1 MELSSCH
8 DYLYP
13 GMSIFGNSNTGSG
26 RKRMSFGCKFR
37 QSLGGLL
44 ALAGLWSVSSTMLV
58 AQSAFRID
66 GQVVT
71 VEQLYKDHQG
81 KFYELEKQKYELIDN
96 LARQQYL
103 DKFWENLAKKEKKS
117 VEVAR
122 DAYLAKKAT
131 VKDAEINEAIGKFK
145 DHPRLKELSEAEQRA
160 QVVEYLQSLKTRDVI
175 EDILQE
181 AINSKKLLV
190 LYEKPQE
197 PRYVLQ
203 LTKNDPIKYGP
214 ETKDIKP
221 MGCSGD
227 SCVITVVEYS
237 EFQCPFCERVLP
249 TVRRLM
255 TEYKGKA
262 QWVVRDFPLGFH
274 NRAKPAA
281 VAAHCA
287 KDQGKYWE
295 MYEELFRN
303 QRNLG
308 DDDLKSYAK
317 NIGLDLKK
325 FAKCFDNPEPK
336 LAQIDENYRTGEEM
350 GVTGTPAF
358 FINGRRLSG
367 ALPYEEFKKIFEEE
381 LAQSKQKS

>member
-1 MELSSCH
+1 
-8 DYLYP
+8 
-13 GMSIFGNSNTGSG
+13 
-26 RKRMSFGCKFR
+26 MSFGSKLR

-44 ALAGLWSVSSTMLV
+44 GLAGLLSFCS
-58 AQSAFRID
+58 AQLAAQPAFRID

-71 VEQLYKDHQG
+71 VDQLYKDHQS
-81 KFYELEKQKYELIDN
+81 KFYELEKQKYELIDS
-96 LARQQYL
+96 LARQQFL
-103 DKFWENLAKKEKKS
+103 DKYWEDLAKKEKTS
-117 VEVAR
+117 PEAAR
-122 DAYLAKKAT
+122 DAYLAKQST
-131 VKDAEINEAIGKFK
+131 VKDAEITDALGKFK
-145 DHPRLKELSEAEQRA
+145 DHPRLKEMSDAEKRS

-190 LYEKPQE
+190 MYEKPQE
-197 PRYVLQ
+197 PRFPLK
-203 LTKNDPIKYGP
+203 LSKTDPVKYGP
-214 ETKDIKP
+214 EPKDTKP
-221 MGCSGD
+221 MGCSGEG
-227 SCVITVVEYS
+227 CPITVVEYS

-255 TEYKGKA
+255 AEYKGKA

-303 QRNLG
+303 QRNLN

-325 FAKCFDNPEPK
+325 FNKCFDNPEAK
-336 LAQIDENYRTGEEM
+336 LALIEENYRSGEEF

-367 ALPYEEFKKIFEEE
+367 ALPYEEFKRIFDEE